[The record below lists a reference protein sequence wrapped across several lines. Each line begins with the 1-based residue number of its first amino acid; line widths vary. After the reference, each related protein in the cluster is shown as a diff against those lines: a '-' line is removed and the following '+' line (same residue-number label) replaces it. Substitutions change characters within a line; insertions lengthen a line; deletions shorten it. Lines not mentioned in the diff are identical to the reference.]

1 MQNKDL
7 FTEESLKKLKTPD
20 RLDALLPVTSS
31 VSWMG
36 LVALGIMVLS
46 VVIWSIFGALIIK
59 VEGVG
64 LLLDAKGV
72 IRVVSPSAGWVDS
85 VNVAPNSVVKGDDV
99 LVNVRMP
106 EYMSDQQ
113 HSRSSMGETQSE
125 REAANQLN
133 AYNVNELKQY
143 FFGLVCAPC
152 NGIVGE
158 VNVREGDFVQA
169 GTTVCTVR
177 NNEGKNDIHGVFY
190 VQALEGKKILP
201 GMTIQLVPSGFDG
214 IDDGQLLGV
223 VRSVSDYPVSATSV
237 IASTGN
243 DAVAQAILSQLK
255 NAVVEVKFDL
265 VKDATNDS
273 GYLWTVKRNTGKK
286 LTAGS
291 MVSGF
296 VVTDRK
302 PPIEKVFYKISN
314 WLRTR

>member
-7 FTEESLKKLKTPD
+7 FTEEALKKLKTPD

-85 VNVAPNSVVKGDDV
+85 VNVAPNSVVKSDDV

-106 EYMSDQQ
+106 EYMTGQQ

-133 AYNVNELKQY
+133 AYDVNELKQY

-177 NNEGKNDIHGVFY
+177 NNEGKNDIQGVFY

-223 VRSVSDYPVSATSV
+223 VRSVSHYPVSATSIV
-237 IASTGN
+237 ASTGN

-265 VKDATNDS
+265 VKDASNDS